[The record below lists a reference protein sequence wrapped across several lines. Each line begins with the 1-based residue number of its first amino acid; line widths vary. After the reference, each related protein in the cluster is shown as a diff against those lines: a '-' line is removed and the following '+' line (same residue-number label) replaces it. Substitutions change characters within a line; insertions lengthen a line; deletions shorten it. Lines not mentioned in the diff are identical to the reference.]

1 LAWEVRFGDSA
12 KKELTKLDRKAAE
25 DILKFLRERIATDE
39 APRRFGGPLRKNLTG
54 LWKYR
59 VGSFRIIADI
69 QNETIT
75 VLVLRV
81 APRSKAY
88 CGH

>member
-12 KKELTKLDRKAAE
+12 KKELAKLDRKAAE

-39 APRRFGGPLRKNLTG
+39 DPRRFGGPLRKNLTG
-54 LWKYR
+54 PWKYR

-88 CGH
+88 GGH